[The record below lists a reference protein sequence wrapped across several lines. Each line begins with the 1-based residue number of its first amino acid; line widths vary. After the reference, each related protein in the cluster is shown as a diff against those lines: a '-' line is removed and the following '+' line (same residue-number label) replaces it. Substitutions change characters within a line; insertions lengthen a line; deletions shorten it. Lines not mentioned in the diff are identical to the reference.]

1 MLRLWF
7 TPNRM
12 FNLSALNL
20 PCKFSIINQ
29 KKVLIMNPVSGKSN
43 ILQAFYSSFK
53 KNEQETKEN
62 PVDTIEFSDTS
73 KAFAKLDN
81 FLNLGK
87 RDRLDITDLN
97 DSEKKEFLKMLATL
111 LQKGIVGYE
120 VLEVNGK
127 PEKHYIVNQIGDQ
140 RIYGA
145 KQYKKK
151 GYY

>member
-20 PCKFSIINQ
+20 PRKFSIINQ

-62 PVDTIEFSDTS
+62 PVDKFEFSDTS

-140 RIYGA
+140 RTYGA

>member
-1 MLRLWF
+1 
-7 TPNRM
+7 
-12 FNLSALNL
+12 
-20 PCKFSIINQ
+20 
-29 KKVLIMNPVSGKSN
+29 MNPIDGKSN

-53 KNEQETKEN
+53 MNEQETKDN
-62 PVDTIEFSDTS
+62 PVDKIEFSNTS

-87 RDRLDITDLN
+87 RDRLDVSDLN

-145 KQYKKK
+145 KLYKKK

>member
-12 FNLSALNL
+12 FNNSLLNL
-20 PCKFSIINQ
+20 QPNFSIINQ
-29 KKVLIMNPVSGKSN
+29 KRIIMNPIDGKSN

-53 KNEQETKEN
+53 MNEQETKDN
-62 PVDTIEFSDTS
+62 PVDKIEFSNTS

-87 RDRLDITDLN
+87 RDRLDVSDLN

-145 KQYKKK
+145 KLYKKK